1 MNAAE
6 KATPAAPEAKDRLVN
21 PRSAYDWSRISSELD
36 DMGLSVQAFR
46 VYCNLLRRSDKHSH
60 SCYPG
65 VRRIAEDCRLNKDT
79 VGHAISELEKAGML
93 KTHKSHGMRTDYE
106 ILPLSEWKMPPGTVR
121 NKGTVETRNG
131 QTVRN
136 GGTPVSETKV
146 HPVSETRGPN
156 PIHYNPIQ
164 ETTTTTRARAH
175 TKAARPVAE
184 APSSFSSVVGGVS
197 EEPSGELTLE
207 DRLDLDRIALEF
219 GSDSRQKAKA
229 EATAKRRGMAFVR
242 EQADIVRNDPKIRN
256 LAGAFERACDSPD
269 GWKRPKAAPK
279 KPARK
284 KAPEPQPEAPSEPQ
298 ADFWA
303 ELAWWQSATD
313 AQREDILR
321 DPRFDLHRH
330 RMRKGVTAASLGL
343 PVLREVLAELAQQA
357 AGAATA
363 FERAQQPA
371 EKAA

>member
-6 KATPAAPEAKDRLVN
+6 KATPAAPEAKDRLIN

-106 ILPLSEWKMPPGTVR
+106 ILPLSEWKMPPGSVR
-121 NKGTVETRNG
+121 NEGTVETRNG

-164 ETTTTTRARAH
+164 ETTTTTRAHA
-175 TKAARPVAE
+175 KAARPVAE

-197 EEPSGELTLE
+197 EEPPGELCPA
-207 DRLDLDRIALEF
+207 DRFELDQLTNDF
-219 GSDSRQKAKA
+219 GSDGRQKAKA
-229 EATAKRRGMAFVR
+229 EACAKRRGMAFVR
-242 EQADIVRNDPKIRN
+242 EQADIVRSNPKIEN
-256 LAGAFERACDSPD
+256 LAGAFEKACDSPE
-269 GWKRPKAAPK
+269 GWKRRKTAARRKLADPK
-279 KPARK
+279 
-284 KAPEPQPEAPSEPQ
+284 PEAARSEPP
-298 ADFWA
+298 ADFSA
-303 ELAWWQSATD
+303 ELAWWQSATE
-313 AQREDILR
+313 AQKEDILR
-321 DPRFDLHRH
+321 DPRFDLFRKS
-330 RMRKGVTAASLGL
+330 MRKGVTPSSLGL
-343 PVLREVLAELAQQA
+343 PVLREVLAELARKA
-357 AGAATA
+357 ACAAA
-363 FERAQQPA
+363 ELAKAQQP
-371 EKAA
+371 EQKAA